1 MDAPRPRLMTCPRR
15 REAPKRKSRF
25 REVHLKCSHTAKRCS
40 GRPPVEG
47 DMLAL
52 SLAMLSLALQPG
64 SRPAIRPSFAF
75 EMSGVRVEVC
85 QNKYCKKKG
94 AAATLKLL
102 QELVGDRNDVQVV
115 VADMTHTEH
124 GCFDECTMGPNVRIG
139 GEPQG
144 DDGRVYNGIK
154 TEAMCSELLEKAAAA
169 ART

>member
-1 MDAPRPRLMTCPRR
+1 M
-15 REAPKRKSRF
+15 S
-25 REVHLKCSHTAKRCS
+25 VHSCL
-40 GRPPVEG
+40 
-47 DMLAL
+47 L
-52 SLAMLSLALQPG
+52 MLSMVMQPG
-64 SRPAIRPSFAF
+64 SRPAIRPFVSGSVF

-102 QELVGDRNDVQVV
+102 QELAADRDDVQVV

-154 TEAMCSELLEKAAAA
+154 TEATCSEVLEKAAGMQ
-169 ART
+169 RPEQVQ

>member
-1 MDAPRPRLMTCPRR
+1 MFTH
-15 REAPKRKSRF
+15 RET
-25 REVHLKCSHTAKRCS
+25 LQ
-40 GRPPVEG
+40 GRPPVQG
-47 DMLAL
+47 DMLSL
-52 SLAMLSLALQPG
+52 TLAMLSLALQPG

-102 QELVGDRNDVQVV
+102 QELVGDRDDVQVV